1 MIGHNHHAVL
11 AMEKIRRELLAGHR
25 EMRIAPH
32 RRQSRDKWV
41 VVLHNC
47 TAVQEKVH
55 QFESRGLAGIVDIF
69 FVGHAKKEDL
79 ASFERLGP
87 VIEGVHDS
95 FHHIGRHRGVDLSG
109 ELDEPGCHSVF
120 SCDPGQ
126 VERVNWY
133 AVASQA
139 WAWEKSLK
147 TERFGAGRI
156 DDFPDINTHS
166 IVQDLEFVDQPRSIL
181 ANQVRHYIGTK
192 SRDLRLERAL
202 ADELDQS
209 SRALDESLIATH
221 SSPSQ
226 QAVRRE
232 QAVLL
237 ADALQGLPEDYRE
250 VIILRQ
256 LEGLSFPD
264 VARRMGRTEDSVK
277 NVWLRALARLRRM
290 LEDPR

>member
-1 MIGHNHHAVL
+1 MRGTNTMSWCDSHDQCRDSESVFDPELLLVL
-11 AMEKIRRELLAGHR
+11 AKGGDGAALGRLLERYRNYVGLLVRLQVGRRLR
-25 EMRIAPH
+25 T
-32 RRQSRDKWV
+32 K
-41 VVLHNC
+41 
-47 TAVQEKVH
+47 
-55 QFESRGLAGIVDIF
+55 VDID
-69 FVGHAKKEDL
+69 DL
-79 ASFERLGP
+79 LQEIWLEIHRKISLFRGGSEREFL
-87 VIEGVHDS
+87 S
-95 FHHIGRHRGVDLSG
+95 WARRLIG
-109 ELDEPGCHSVF
+109 
-120 SCDPGQ
+120 
-126 VERVNWY
+126 
-133 AVASQA
+133 
-139 WAWEKSLK
+139 
-147 TERFGAGRI
+147 
-156 DDFPDINTHS
+156 
-166 IVQDLEFVDQPRSIL
+166 SIL

-209 SRALDESLIATH
+209 SRALNESLIAAH

-237 ADALQGLPEDYRE
+237 ADALQDLPENYRE

-277 NVWLRALARLRRM
+277 NVWLRALARLRGM

>member
-1 MIGHNHHAVL
+1 MNRCDNHDECLDAESVFDPELLLVL
-11 AMEKIRRELLAGHR
+11 AKEGDGAALGKVAGAIPKLRRSPGSTSGRSPVAYEGGHR
-25 EMRIAPH
+25 GSAP
-32 RRQSRDKWV
+32 
-41 VVLHNC
+41 
-47 TAVQEKVH
+47 
-55 QFESRGLAGIVDIF
+55 G
-69 FVGHAKKEDL
+69 DL
-79 ASFERLGP
+79 ARDSPKDRIIPGGSEREFL
-87 VIEGVHDS
+87 S
-95 FHHIGRHRGVDLSG
+95 WARRLIG
-109 ELDEPGCHSVF
+109 
-120 SCDPGQ
+120 
-126 VERVNWY
+126 
-133 AVASQA
+133 
-139 WAWEKSLK
+139 
-147 TERFGAGRI
+147 
-156 DDFPDINTHS
+156 
-166 IVQDLEFVDQPRSIL
+166 SIL

-209 SRALDESLIATH
+209 SRALNESLIATH

-237 ADALQGLPEDYRE
+237 ADALQDLPEDYRE